1 MHRGSVQVFFGI
13 FSIIAGILMIKLT
26 DQNMWWALIVL
37 GAAIG
42 SKGGIEVSR
51 LTGE

>member
-1 MHRGSVQVFFGI
+1 MHRGSVQI
-13 FSIIAGILMIKLT
+13 FLGMFLILAGIVMIKMT

-37 GAAIG
+37 GAIVG

-51 LTGE
+51 LAGE

>member
-1 MHRGSVQVFFGI
+1 MHRGSVQVFVGLFLIMGGI
-13 FSIIAGILMIKLT
+13 VMIKMT
-26 DQNMWWALIVL
+26 DQNMWWALIAL
-37 GAAIG
+37 GAFVG